1 MNFFIYI
8 YNDLRGENDKQ
19 MIKIS
24 SDKIIISDLK
34 EQLNQQFIFK
44 YNCEKIAF
52 NLLISDISLKNN
64 SLLSFYKIKSDSTLF
79 LDIIKPINKNK
90 EFTLQKYNNIKYKY
104 LISLGFNNSQK
115 KNKYKEIYNLI
126 VKPDEKGL
134 VLIK

>member
-44 YNCEKIAF
+44 YNCEKITF

-90 EFTLQKYNNIKYKY
+90 EITLQKYNNNKYKY
-104 LISLGFNNSQK
+104 LISLGLNN
-115 KNKYKEIYNLI
+115 
-126 VKPDEKGL
+126 
-134 VLIK
+134 